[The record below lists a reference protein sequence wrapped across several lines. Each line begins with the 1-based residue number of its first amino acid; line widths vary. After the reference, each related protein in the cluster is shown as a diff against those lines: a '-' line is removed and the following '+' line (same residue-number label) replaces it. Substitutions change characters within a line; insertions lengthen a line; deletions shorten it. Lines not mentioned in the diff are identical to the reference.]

1 MSPKTIVALLTPSGS
16 SALSTFAV
24 LGPEA
29 KRVVEALF
37 ERSRGGGL
45 ELGKPLYG
53 WFGAD
58 IRDDVVVSVDDK
70 SLEPCIE
77 ICCHGGRAM
86 TDRLIA
92 DVVRL
97 GVEQADWRT
106 LERRRGRWDFQCDAL
121 GSMGKAVTSKT
132 AAILLD
138 QLNGALDRAFDE
150 AKADPQ
156 RAGEVLRWSTVGR
169 LLERP
174 ARAVLYG
181 LPNAGKSS
189 LFNALVGFAR
199 VVVNPV
205 AGTTR
210 DVISEVIAL
219 DGWPIELVDGAGF
232 RGDAS
237 PLEAAGLEKLSKVLA
252 TADLRILVADA
263 AEEPTG
269 VYKLAGTIA
278 PDFIVANKID
288 FVGDRLHFIG
298 DVNCSA
304 VTGQGVDDLQRLIVQ
319 SLVPESPPSG
329 TAIPFTES
337 QRELFE
343 SLVTPNDA

>member
-1 MSPKTIVALLTPSGS
+1 MSPTTIVALLTPSGS
-16 SALSTFAV
+16 SALATFAV

-29 KRVVEALF
+29 NRIVESLF
-37 ERSRGGGL
+37 RRSRGGGL
-45 ELGKPLYG
+45 ESGRPIYG
-53 WFGAD
+53 WLGAD

-86 TDRLIA
+86 TDRLIG

-97 GVEQADWRT
+97 GAEQGDWRAI
-106 LERRRGRWDFQCDAL
+106 ERRRGRSEFQCDAL
-121 GSMGKAVTSKT
+121 DSMAKAVTSKT
-132 AAILLD
+132 AAFLLD
-138 QLNGALDRAFDE
+138 QFNGALDRAFE
-150 AKADPQ
+150 GAKTNTK
-156 RAGEVLRWSTVGR
+156 RASEVLKWSTVGR

-174 ARAVLYG
+174 ARVVLYG

-199 VVVNPV
+199 VVVNPA

-210 DVISEVIAL
+210 DVVSEMIAL
-219 DGWPIELVDGAGF
+219 DGWPIELIDGAGF

-237 PLEAAGLEKLSKVLA
+237 PLEAAGLEKLSKVLS
-252 TADLRILVADA
+252 TAHRRILVADA
-263 AEEPTG
+263 SAEPTD
-269 VYKLAGTIA
+269 VYKLAETIA
-278 PDFIVANKID
+278 PDFTVANKID
-288 FVGDRLHFIG
+288 LAGDQMQFRG

-319 SLVPESPPSG
+319 SLVPESPPPG
-329 TAIPFTES
+329 TAIPFTKR
-337 QRELFE
+337 QREVFE
-343 SLVTPNDA
+343 RLVKPNDA